1 MKILVTG
8 ASGTIGR
15 PLVTAL
21 AAAGYTVRAAMRDP
35 QAVPFPA
42 GVEAVR
48 LGDLAEPIDW
58 APLLAGIEAI
68 VHLAG
73 IAHIGTRFSE
83 SAYDRINRQATDDL
97 ARAAIQ
103 AGVRHLV
110 FASSIRAQAGTHAD
124 RPLSEADAPR
134 PTEPYGRSKLAAE
147 QAVRSAG
154 ISYTILRPVLVYA
167 PDARGNLAS
176 LIRLAHSAFPLPFAG
191 IDNRR
196 SLLAVD
202 NLIAAIRFALEAP
215 AARNE
220 TFIVADPQAVSTAEI
235 VSICRRALGRG
246 AGLVSVPNRLFAGL
260 FGLIGQSQT
269 WDRLAGS
276 LEAPP
281 AKLIAAGWTPRLTTQ
296 AGLAAMVQ
304 AASPPK
310 SGTASRSTP

>member
-1 MKILVTG
+1 MKVLVTG

-15 PLVTAL
+15 PLVAAL
-21 AAAGYTVRAAMRDP
+21 NDAGYTVRAAMRDRRG
-35 QAVPFPA
+35 AAFSA
-42 GVEAVR
+42 GVEMAH
-48 LGDLAEPIDW
+48 LGDLAQPVDW
-58 APLLAGIEAI
+58 SPLLAGIEAVI
-68 VHLAG
+68 HLAS

-83 SAYDRINRQATDDL
+83 ADYDRVNRQATNDL
-97 ARAAIQ
+97 ARAATA

-124 RPLSEADAPR
+124 RPLSETDTPH

-147 QAVRSAG
+147 EAVRRAG
-154 ISYTILRPVLVYA
+154 IAHTILRPVLTYTA
-167 PDARGNLAS
+167 DAKGNLAS
-176 LIRLAHSAFPLPFAG
+176 LIRLARSPFPLPFGA

-196 SLLAVD
+196 SLLAVE
-202 NLIAAIRFALEAP
+202 NLIAAIRFALERP

-220 TFIVADPQAVSTAEI
+220 TFIVADPHAVSTAEI

-246 AGLVSVPNRLFAGL
+246 AGLVSVPRGVFAALFAL
-260 FGLIGQSQT
+260 TGQSEQ
-269 WDRLAGS
+269 WNRLAGS

-281 AKLIAAGWTPRLTTQ
+281 VKLMAAGWQPLLTTE

-304 AASPPK
+304 AASPRK